1 LRGGDKMTLKEYRI
15 KNNKT
20 LIDMALLLRVS
31 VNTIILWERGVNAPS
46 PENQEKIDALLQKG
60 E

>member
-1 LRGGDKMTLKEYRI
+1 MTLKEYRI

-60 E
+60 EE